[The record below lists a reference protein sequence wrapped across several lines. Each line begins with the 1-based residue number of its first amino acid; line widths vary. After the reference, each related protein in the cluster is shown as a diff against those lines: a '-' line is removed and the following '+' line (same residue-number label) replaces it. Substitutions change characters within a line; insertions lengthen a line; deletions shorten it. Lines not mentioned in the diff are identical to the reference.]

1 MDWMLAA
8 RSYGMMDFLVRCHPF
23 REILRYPDE
32 DVRSHP
38 PVHRFEVLSDAVQ
51 AFKLHLPP
59 FALLR
64 TPL

>member
-32 DVRSHP
+32 D
-38 PVHRFEVLSDAVQ
+38 
-51 AFKLHLPP
+51 
-59 FALLR
+59 
-64 TPL
+64 